1 MSAPQDYIISAQEW
15 WAATKKAWEIQ
26 KEYGVT
32 VDPATLLHVPDPLKL
47 VVGLNRQLFQVVR
60 PEEFVSRPV
69 GFQVRD
75 NRIIVKYPNGAKAYA
90 TLKGQTPE
98 DRIKHALKIA
108 RSYHV
113 VALNGHGSYGPVYA
127 VKGVLDITADREA
140 AENVLTAYGPRNTTA
155 MALGL
160 KPEALDSYWWRAAAL
175 IVKAHFLELTPPAT
189 GKSTYAWYVSRVLG
203 GIVLNE
209 PPTAAYV
216 AGDARD
222 GSFGAAYTSN
232 ILVFDEVDK
241 WQRRSEGVNIMDVL
255 LSGMEN
261 CAWSRGAGKGLSY
274 SKCLST
280 AWLGN
285 TPQGLKPERDSVK
298 EVMTK
303 LLRVNAGPLVDRM
316 SIIAIN
322 APRFKVDFVGDMLK
336 PSVTRGLSQIMTEE
350 AYRKWE
356 ELRRDAWDVR
366 SAWHLAVIMTTMRF
380 VKGDPISVNEAV
392 DIYQIRV
399 GGQ

>member
-1 MSAPQDYIISAQEW
+1 MAAPESYIISAQEW
-15 WAATKKAWEIQ
+15 WGATKKAWDIQ

-32 VDPATLLHVPDPLKL
+32 VDPATLLHVPDPLRL
-47 VVGLNRQLFQVVR
+47 VAGLNRQLFNIVR

-69 GFQVRD
+69 GFQVRG
-75 NRIIVKYPNGAKAYA
+75 NHIIVKYPNGAKAYT
-90 TLKGQTPE
+90 TLKGKTAE
-98 DRIKHALKIA
+98 ERIKHAMKVA

-113 VALNGHGSYGPVYA
+113 VALNGSTSYGPRYA
-127 VKGVLDITADREA
+127 IKEILDITADREA
-140 AENVLTAYGPRNTTA
+140 AENVLIRYGIREAAA

-160 KPEALDSYWWRAAAL
+160 KPEALDKYWWRVVPL
-175 IVKAHFLELTPPAT
+175 ITKAHVLELTPPAT
-189 GKSTYAWYVSRVLG
+189 GKSTYAWYMSRVLG

-209 PPTAAYV
+209 PPTAAFI

-232 ILVFDEVDK
+232 VLVFDEVDK
-241 WQRRSEGVNIMDVL
+241 WHRRTEGLMMMDII

-261 CAWSRGAGKGLSY
+261 CAWARGAGKGLSY
-274 SKCLST
+274 SKCVST

-285 TPQGLKPERDSVK
+285 TPPGLRPDRDSVK
-298 EVMTK
+298 ETMSK

-316 SIIAIN
+316 SVIAVE
-322 APRFKVDFVGDMLK
+322 APRFRTDYVGDMLK

-350 AYRKWE
+350 AYQKWE
-356 ELRRDAWDVR
+356 ELRKDAWDVR
-366 SAWHLAVIMTTMRF
+366 SAWHLAVIMTAMRF
-380 VKGDPISVNEAV
+380 VRGDPIPIDEAIS
-392 DIYQIRV
+392 IYQIKT

>member
-1 MSAPQDYIISAQEW
+1 MPEVSQHIISAQEW

-47 VVGLNRQLFQVVR
+47 VVGLNRQLFNIVR

-69 GFQVRD
+69 GFQVKGD
-75 NRIIVKYPNGAKAYA
+75 HVVVKYPNGAKAYA
-90 TLKGQTPE
+90 RLRGQTAE
-98 DRIKHALKIA
+98 ERIKHAMKIA

-113 VALNGHGSYGPVYA
+113 VMLNGRGSYGPTYV
-127 VKGVLDITADREA
+127 VKEVLDIAADREA
-140 AENVLTAYGPRNTTA
+140 AENVLTAYGPRQATA

-160 KPEALDSYWWRAAAL
+160 KPEALDKYWWRVVPL
-175 IVKAHFLELTPPAT
+175 ITKAHMLELTPPAT
-189 GKSTYAWYVSRVLG
+189 GKTTYAWYVSRVLG

-209 PPTAAYV
+209 PPTAAFL

-232 ILVFDEVDK
+232 IIVFDEVDK
-241 WQRRSEGVNIMDVL
+241 WHRRTEVNVMDIM

-261 CAWSRGAGKGLSY
+261 CAWARGAGKGLSY

-285 TPQGLKPERDSVK
+285 TPQGLRPERDHVK
-298 EVMTK
+298 EVMSK
-303 LLRVNAGPLVDRM
+303 ILKVNAGPLVDRM
-316 SIIAIN
+316 SVVAVE
-322 APRFKVDFVGDMLK
+322 APRFRVEYTGDMLR
-336 PSVTRGLSQIMTEE
+336 PSVTRGLGQTMTEE
-350 AYRKWE
+350 AYKKWE

-366 SAWHLAVIMTTMRF
+366 SAWHLAVITTAMRF
-380 VKGDPISVNEAV
+380 VRGEEISIDEAIA
-392 DIYQIRV
+392 IYQIKT

>member
-1 MSAPQDYIISAQEW
+1 MPEVQQHIISAQEW
-15 WAATKKAWEIQ
+15 WTATKKAWEIQ

-32 VDPATLLHVPDPLKL
+32 VDPATLLHVPDPLRL
-47 VVGLNRQLFQVVR
+47 VVGLNRQLFNVVR

-69 GFQVRD
+69 GFQVK
-75 NRIIVKYPNGAKAYA
+75 NNYIIVKYPNGAKAYTA
-90 TLKGQTPE
+90 LVGKTPDE
-98 DRIKHALKIA
+98 RIKYAMKVA

-113 VALNGHGSYGPVYA
+113 VALNGRGSYGPAYMVREL
-127 VKGVLDITADREA
+127 LDITADREA
-140 AENVLTAYGPRNTTA
+140 AENVLVAYGPRNTAA

-160 KPEALDSYWWRAAAL
+160 KPEALDEYWWRAVPL
-175 IVKAHFLELTPPAT
+175 ITKAHVLELTPPAT

-203 GIVLNE
+203 GLVLNE
-209 PPTAAYV
+209 PPTAAFV

-261 CAWSRGAGKGLSY
+261 CVWSRGAGKGLSY

-303 LLRVNAGPLVDRM
+303 LLRVNAGPLVDRI
-316 SIIAIN
+316 SVIAVE
-322 APRFKVDFVGDMLK
+322 APRFRTEFVGDMLK

-350 AYRKWE
+350 AYKKWE

>member
-1 MSAPQDYIISAQEW
+1 MAAPESYIISAQEW
-15 WAATKKAWEIQ
+15 WSAVKKAWDIQ

-32 VDPATLLHVPDPLKL
+32 VDPATLLHVPDPLRL
-47 VVGLNRQLFQVVR
+47 VAGLNRQLFNIVR

-69 GFQVRD
+69 GFQVKGD
-75 NRIIVKYPNGAKAYA
+75 YIIVKYPNGAKAYTHIRGKTA
-90 TLKGQTPE
+90 E
-98 DRIKHALKIA
+98 ERIKHAMKVA

-113 VALNGHGSYGPVYA
+113 VALNGHTSYGPKYV
-127 VKGVLDITADREA
+127 VREIMDITADREA
-140 AENVLTAYGPRNTTA
+140 AENVMIRYGIREATA

-160 KPEALDSYWWRAAAL
+160 KPEALDKYWWRAVPL
-175 IVKAHFLELTPPAT
+175 IIKAHILELTPPAT
-189 GKSTYAWYVSRVLG
+189 GKSTYAWYVSRILG

-209 PPTAAYV
+209 PPTAAFV

-232 ILVFDEVDK
+232 VLVFDEVDK
-241 WQRRSEGVNIMDVL
+241 WHRRTDGLMMMDII

-261 CAWSRGAGKGLSY
+261 CTWARGAGKGLSY
-274 SKCLST
+274 SKCVST

-298 EVMTK
+298 EVMSK

-316 SIIAIN
+316 SVIAVE
-322 APRFKVDFVGDMLK
+322 APRFRTEYVGDMLK
-336 PSVTRGLSQIMTEE
+336 PSVIRGLSQIMTEE

-356 ELRRDAWDVR
+356 ELRKEAWDVR
-366 SAWHLAVIMTTMRF
+366 SAWHLAVIMTARRF
-380 VKGDPISVNEAV
+380 VRGDPIPIDEAIS
-392 DIYQIRV
+392 IYQIRT